1 MNDVF
6 QHVLIMHIYIRDKLV
21 SLTLQIFFGVYLYD
35 IMQDEV
41 LQYDIVYSRSSNTEK
56 GEAML
61 LSISTYIKL

>member
-41 LQYDIVYSRSSNTEK
+41 LQYDIVYSRSSNTKK
-56 GEAML
+56 GEAIF
-61 LSISTYIKL
+61 LSINTYIKL

>member
-6 QHVLIMHIYIRDKLV
+6 QHVLIMHIYIRDRLV
-21 SLTLQIFFGVYLYD
+21 SLTLRIFFGVYLYD

-61 LSISTYIKL
+61 LSINTYIKL